1 VPFIPRLK
9 SLGFS
14 GKNIN
19 REDLV
24 TIMNYSIGKAILKYK
39 ICGKYWGLLGK
50 IFINEIYDTLRSM
63 IEDKGGRK
71 KSKRRKY

>member
-1 VPFIPRLK
+1 
-9 SLGFS
+9 
-14 GKNIN
+14 
-19 REDLV
+19 
-24 TIMNYSIGKAILKYK
+24 MNYSIGKAILKYK